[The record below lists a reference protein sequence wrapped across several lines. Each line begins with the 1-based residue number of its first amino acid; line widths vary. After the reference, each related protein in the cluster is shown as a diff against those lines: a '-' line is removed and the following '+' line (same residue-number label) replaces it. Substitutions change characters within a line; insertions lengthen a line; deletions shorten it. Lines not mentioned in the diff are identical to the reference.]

1 MGARTNGPRMDVAS
15 KGPGEGTHIAVA
27 GTGLVDR
34 AIHRVLSSQVQ
45 SGILTSVGQK
55 KPI

>member
-34 AIHRVLSSQVQ
+34 AIHRVLSSRVQ
-45 SGILTSVGQK
+45 SGIQTSVGQK
-55 KPI
+55 KTI

>member
-27 GTGLVDR
+27 GQTEGTYR
-34 AIHRVLSSQVQ
+34 AGR
-45 SGILTSVGQK
+45 
-55 KPI
+55 